1 MDLMFETLI
10 VKLVVATVEMAAAI
24 KADNKVGGGGAMYG
38 VVSDGMVLPVK
49 ERQRGIGINID

>member
-1 MDLMFETLI
+1 
-10 VKLVVATVEMAAAI
+10 
-24 KADNKVGGGGAMYG
+24 ADNKVGGGGAMYG